1 MSAAPRQR
9 SQDLVRGRPPARLGR
24 SDIVL
29 RLAGTTS
36 AALRSSGSASSAGTA
51 RTDRSVA
58 EALTR
63 RRAGYH
69 RIGVLGL
76 APRVGTS
83 TCALLLAVALAS
95 TGGREVL
102 LCAGDQADDP
112 ATRCGLPH
120 SGSADLV
127 LRALRRGA
135 APPPTPRTASGVRV
149 LCAESRL
156 TVDELAGLLL
166 AAEATHGATVLDLG
180 TGLLGLVDGPG
191 EGNTGTGASV
201 ESLEARALL
210 GRLDALVVCVSRNSP
225 VPAELICGLTADPDT
240 CIVVRGP
247 LGTGHPTEAPA
258 RWPATPPLGGGAA
271 LRTVGL
277 PRDRALQA
285 PGTLHLDRISGRTM
299 QAVLGLAAHTL
310 GAGAFRP
317 RSAGR

>member
-9 SQDLVRGRPPARLGR
+9 SRDLVRGHRPPGLGR
-24 SDIVL
+24 SDTVL
-29 RLAGTTS
+29 RLAAATS
-36 AALRSSGSASSAGTA
+36 AALRITGSASSAGAA
-51 RTDRSVA
+51 RADRSAA

-76 APRVGTS
+76 APQVGTS
-83 TCALLLAVALAS
+83 TCAALLAMSLATTS
-95 TGGREVL
+95 GREAL
-102 LCAGDQADDP
+102 LCAGNRADDP
-112 ATRCGLPH
+112 AIRCGLPH

-127 LRALRRGA
+127 LRSLRRGA

-156 TVDELAGLLL
+156 TADELAGLLL

-180 TGLLGLVDGPG
+180 ARLLGPAGGPG
-191 EGNTGTGASV
+191 EVETRTGAAG
-201 ESLEARALL
+201 ESLDARTLL
-210 GRLDALVVCVSRNSP
+210 GRLDALVVCVSRTSP
-225 VPAELICGLTADPDT
+225 VPAELIRGLTER

-247 LGTGHPTEAPA
+247 LGTGHSTEAPA
-258 RWPATPPLGGGAA
+258 RWPATPPLGGGDP
-271 LRTVGL
+271 LRTVVL

-285 PGTLHLDRISGRTM
+285 PGTLRLERISGRTM

-310 GAGAFRP
+310 GAGAPRP